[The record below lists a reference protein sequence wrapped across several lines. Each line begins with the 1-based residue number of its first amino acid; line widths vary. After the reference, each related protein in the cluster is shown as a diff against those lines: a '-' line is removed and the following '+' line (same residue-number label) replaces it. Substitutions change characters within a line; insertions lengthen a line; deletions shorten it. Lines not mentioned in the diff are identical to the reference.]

1 MTRMLGGWCGDLGVD
16 GPSVDLAVAEEEV
29 AVGVVGAGCWST
41 AEGRGDM
48 LRIEASS
55 AMASGM
61 PCIFLGLEGGSSGP
75 APSTWVLGMGEGARG
90 KARGTVRLG
99 ASAGASPAAPALSSS
114 SACVG
119 RLPPSMM
126 LPRLEKDMWVMKSEK
141 SPPAAA
147 VLVLLALLV
156 NPDNSLGP
164 MVDPY

>member
-1 MTRMLGGWCGDLGVD
+1 MLGGWCGDLGVD
-16 GPSVDLAVAEEEV
+16 GPSVDLAAVEEVV
-29 AVGVVGAGCWST
+29 AVGVVGAGRWST
-41 AEGRGDM
+41 PEARGDM

-61 PCIFLGLEGGSSGP
+61 PCIFLGFEGASSGP

-90 KARGTVRLG
+90 KARGTGRLG
-99 ASAGASPAAPALSSS
+99 TSAGASAAPAPASSSS

-119 RLPPSMM
+119 RLPPSMI

-156 NPDNSLGP
+156 NLGDSLGP